1 MSLDEY
7 TYFDG
12 RKVSFDREKV
22 VQIEPHQSGSGTLVR
37 LLVADNM
44 LEMHLSEEYAYLQVR
59 ISESSWDRMTRRSKE
74 APEEACAS
82 QLVDED
88 DDVPF

>member
-22 VQIEPHQSGSGTLVR
+22 VQIEPHQSGAGTLVR

-44 LEMHLSEEYAYLQVR
+44 VEMHLREEYSYLQPR
-59 ISESSWDRMTRRSKE
+59 ISESSWGRALREYKE
-74 APEEACAS
+74 APEESHAAEA
-82 QLVDED
+82 DEN
-88 DDVPF
+88 VPF